1 MSKQNQLKWE
11 KMLEYIPDK
20 RYNKHICGKIISTRH
35 IY

>member
-11 KMLEYIPDK
+11 KMLEYISDK
-20 RYNKHICGKIISTRH
+20 RYNNRVCSKIISTHH